1 MSKNIININ
10 SISNI
15 STNKAIIWTKVSALE
30 QRRGR
35 SLQAQIIDTQEYC
48 YNKGFEILKEYSD
61 TENGRAGDTLKFRE
75 LIKFIKQQNEPVNII
90 VQSLDR
96 LHREERSFTK
106 IYRLKDRGKII
117 IHSVEDVNTNT
128 EVCLMIGGLIFSYYD
143 KHYKPRKLSH
153 ETLFDNHKS
162 IES

>member
-1 MSKNIININ
+1 M
-10 SISNI
+10 
-15 STNKAIIWTKVSALE
+15 STNTNSTSNNSTNEAIIWTKVSITE
-30 QRRGR
+30 KRRGCC
-35 SLQAQIIDTQEYC
+35 LQAQIDSTRQYC
-48 YNKGFEILKEYSD
+48 SQKGFKIIKEYSD
-61 TENGRAGDTLKFRE
+61 TENGRAGDTLKFKE

-90 VQSLDR
+90 VQSPDR
-96 LHREERSFTK
+96 LHREEKSFTK
-106 IYRLKDRGKII
+106 IYRLKDMDKVI
-117 IHSVEDVNTNT
+117 IHSVEDINTNT